1 MKPLL
6 QNYLKQIFWSLFTAT
21 LIVFLAPKI
30 LIAGELQAKF
40 QDWSFFK
47 TNRGDKEVCYIASAP
62 IKKNN
67 VFRRRGEP
75 YFIVTNIKNDAS
87 EINVSSGF
95 IYNKNYDVE
104 LSFYKRKFYLF
115 PYRDNAWADSLDDDV
130 EITKEMQRHEEMTV
144 SGMTESGEIAVDIYS
159 LVGFKKAYKAMHK
172 TCNNSK
178 T

>member
-1 MKPLL
+1 MKLFLKNYPAHPLQQL
-6 QNYLKQIFWSLFTAT
+6 FVTLFVIFFTSSN
-21 LIVFLAPKI
+21 LL
-30 LIAGELQAKF
+30 AGELQAKF
-40 QDWSFFK
+40 QDWSVFK

-62 IKKNN
+62 VKKNN

-115 PYRDNAWADSLDDDV
+115 PYRDNAWSDSLDDDV
-130 EITKEMQRHEEMTV
+130 EVTKEMQRHEEMTV
-144 SGMTESGEIAVDIYS
+144 TGMTESGEMSVDIYS
-159 LVGFKKAYKAMHK
+159 LVGFKKAYKTMRK
-172 TCNNSK
+172 LCNSK
-178 T
+178 I